1 MRNKSFWVFGAI
13 ALCLLTMVACKTQQP
28 AYLLKKAVMAAD
40 SITLYQVD
48 ANPTLPSE
56 QRTGE
61 FYLHDYHVIKRLPVS
76 AAQMGEMKTALLD
89 STTFDTSAV
98 KSCPMVAQMGLQ
110 LMHKGK
116 STLSFVL
123 SPAPCGKALL
133 FDAEKPRKPVYL
145 ELTPGNRLEPLV
157 FGGK

>member
-1 MRNKSFWVFGAI
+1 MRNKSHWMVGVIAI
-13 ALCLLTMVACKTQQP
+13 CLMTMVACKTRQP
-28 AYLLKKAVMAAD
+28 ASMLKKAVMAAD
-40 SITLYQVD
+40 SIALFQVD

-61 FYLHDYHVIKRLPVS
+61 FYLHDYRVIQRQPVS

-89 STTFDTSAV
+89 ATTFDTSAV
-98 KSCPMVAQMGLQ
+98 KSCPMVAQMALQ
-110 LMHKGK
+110 LQHKGK

-123 SPAPCGKALL
+123 SPAPCGKAIL

-145 ELTPGNRLEPLV
+145 ELAPGNRLEPLV
-157 FGGK
+157 FGR